1 MKSNLLLKNMTIRF
15 DREILHDVSY
25 EFKSGYFYLLQGQSG
40 IGKSS
45 LLNVLGLLK
54 RPIAGEVVYDGQ
66 NLWSLD
72 DATQARVRLKDYGF
86 VFQQHNLIDTMTL
99 EENLKVPLLKS
110 NLPEAK
116 KAARVTAILDK
127 LGLEDQRHML
137 PEDLSG
143 GEDQR
148 GAIGRALISGA
159 RIILADE
166 PTNSLDS
173 ENARMFY
180 EQLADFAHQQ
190 QAIVI
195 VASHETLPEDYA
207 DQILTINN
215 KQLVPQSGTKL
226 FNRAIP
232 ESMAGQPTASA
243 VTYRS
248 DLSNRQALVYDNYQS
263 AKKLPIGFLVIVTVM
278 LAVASIVLNVP
289 QILASQQQRELNQA
303 TDNSLFVT
311 NNTLG
316 TGSHQ
321 DLDPFRNLTIKQIQ
335 KIKKMPGITS
345 VQPYY
350 TFLSYGLTKENV
362 RQPVP
367 KGSNFSLGGKS
378 YHVDETFSIQPIYKS
393 DLTKKYLYANG
404 HPAKV
409 GTNFIVSQDFLEKNH
424 ISTKSAMG
432 KQVAFE
438 VYIPYAQ
445 YLSESE
451 LPTNNKK
458 KVAIDGNIYVQ
469 QPLAATITGV
479 YASNYPYDLSEQGN
493 AFFMDDASM
502 TTLLHSAIR
511 ANTTS
516 DQIFQGF
523 KQQPF
528 GYSALRLEAKSYND
542 MVSMTK
548 TIKSSSGFYSV
559 SSVAQNVASLNATV
573 QKAKNGT
580 RQIALLF
587 IMASMIALTIL
598 FSMNNRQRLREVGI
612 LKAVGFTT
620 KDVRRILFWNAMKYG
635 CYCFGGAALLIV
647 VAATIMALRLGVQ
660 FIAII
665 LTAFITNLA
674 LSFGVTIFASLWP
687 IRLISRKDPIDII
700 KA

>member
-1 MKSNLLLKNMTIRF
+1 
-15 DREILHDVSY
+15 
-25 EFKSGYFYLLQGQSG
+25 
-40 IGKSS
+40 
-45 LLNVLGLLK
+45 
-54 RPIAGEVVYDGQ
+54 
-66 NLWSLD
+66 
-72 DATQARVRLKDYGF
+72 
-86 VFQQHNLIDTMTL
+86 
-99 EENLKVPLLKS
+99 
-110 NLPEAK
+110 
-116 KAARVTAILDK
+116 
-127 LGLEDQRHML
+127 
-137 PEDLSG
+137 
-143 GEDQR
+143 
-148 GAIGRALISGA
+148 
-159 RIILADE
+159 
-166 PTNSLDS
+166 
-173 ENARMFY
+173 MFY

-215 KQLVPQSGTKL
+215 RQLVPQSGTKL

-248 DLSNRQALVYDNYQS
+248 DLSNKQALVYDNYQS

-479 YASNYPYDLSEQGN
+479 YASNYPYDRSEQGN

-528 GYSALRLEAKSYND
+528 GYSALRFEAKSYND

-587 IMASMIALTIL
+587 IMAK
-598 FSMNNRQRLREVGI
+598 V
-612 LKAVGFTT
+612 
-620 KDVRRILFWNAMKYG
+620 
-635 CYCFGGAALLIV
+635 
-647 VAATIMALRLGVQ
+647 
-660 FIAII
+660 
-665 LTAFITNLA
+665 
-674 LSFGVTIFASLWP
+674 
-687 IRLISRKDPIDII
+687 
-700 KA
+700 